1 MKNIQFTGVRCAIFT
16 PLNEDS
22 TVKRE
27 AVKPLV
33 DFTLDRGVKGFYVAG
48 STGEGPILNQ
58 NERKAIVEETIKA
71 AKSRKTVDGE
81 TPDVIVHV
89 AAPYTPDA
97 FDLAK
102 FAKDAGAD
110 CISSL
115 APNFYGAAH
124 TKDEVLDYYKRLAD
138 ATDLPLLVYA
148 TPILTNSIKDL
159 KGFFEEAMQIDN
171 VIGLK
176 YTIRDYY
183 NLSVLKQINGGDI
196 NIINGPDETL
206 LGGLA
211 MGADGGIGSTY
222 NFCPELFVNIWNKF
236 HAGDIEGARK
246 DQDLVNS
253 IITTFIKSK
262 GGYLTAC
269 KAALRIY
276 GIDLGQCAYPCVRY
290 DDSEIKALKERL
302 VDAGMKF

>member
-1 MKNIQFTGVRCAIFT
+1 MKNIQFTGIRSAILT
-16 PLNEDS
+16 PLNADT

-48 STGEGPILNQ
+48 STGEGPVLNQ
-58 NERKAIVEETIKA
+58 EARKAVIEEVIKA

-81 TPDVIVHV
+81 TPDIIVHV

-110 CISSL
+110 AISSL
-115 APNFYGAAH
+115 PPNFYNTH
-124 TKDEVLDYYKRLAD
+124 TPEEVLEYYKRLAD
-138 ATDLPLLVYA
+138 VTDLPLLIYA
-148 TPILTNSIKDL
+148 NSLLAASVKDF
-159 KGFFEEAMQIDN
+159 KGFFEEAMKIER

-183 NLSVLKQINGGDI
+183 DLSMLKQINGGDI

-222 NFCPELFVNIWNKF
+222 NFCPELFVSIWNKF
-236 HAGDIEGARK
+236 HAGDFEGARK
-246 DQDLVNS
+246 DQALVNN
-253 IITTFIKSK
+253 IITTFMQSK
-262 GGYLTAC
+262 GGYLSAC

-276 GIDLGQCAYPCVRY
+276 GVDVGQCAYPRVDY
-290 DDSEIKALKERL
+290 TDAEVKDLKTRL
-302 VDAGMKF
+302 EAAGMKF

>member
-1 MKNIQFTGVRCAIFT
+1 MKGPYKMKNIQFTGIRSAILT
-16 PLNEDS
+16 PLNADS

-33 DFTLDRGVKGFYVAG
+33 DFTLDRGVKGFYVSG
-48 STGEGPILNQ
+48 STGEGPVLNQ
-58 NERKAIVEETIKA
+58 EARKAIV
-71 AKSRKTVDGE
+71 DGK

-138 ATDLPLLVYA
+138 VTDLPLLVYA

-159 KGFFEEAMQIDN
+159 KGFFEEAMKIDR

-183 NLSVLKQINGGDI
+183 NLSMLKQINGGDI

-236 HAGDIEGARK
+236 NAGDIEGARK
-246 DQDLVNS
+246 DQSLINS
-253 IITTFIKSK
+253 IITTFIKSR

-276 GIDLGQCAYPCVRY
+276 GIDVGQCAYPCVRY
-290 DDSEIKALKERL
+290 DDSEVKSLKERL
-302 VDAGMKF
+302 EAAGMTF

>member
-1 MKNIQFTGVRCAIFT
+1 MKNIQFTGIRSAIFT
-16 PLNEDS
+16 PLNADT

-27 AVKPLV
+27 AIKPLV
-33 DFTLDRGVKGFYVAG
+33 DRTLDLGCKGFYVSG
-48 STGEGPILNQ
+48 STGEGPVLNQ
-58 NERKAIVEETIKA
+58 EARKAVVEGVINA
-71 AKSRKTVDGE
+71 AKARKTVNGE

-115 APNFYGAAH
+115 APNFYTTH
-124 TKDEVLDYYKRLAD
+124 TPEEVLDYYKRLAD
-138 ATDLPLLVYA
+138 CTDLPILIYA
-148 TPILTNSIKDL
+148 TPLLTGNIKNL
-159 KGFFEEAMQIDN
+159 TAFISEAMKIDH

-176 YTIRDYY
+176 YTLRDYY
-183 NLSVLKQINGGDI
+183 ELSMLKQINGGDI

-222 NFCPELFVNIWNKF
+222 NLVPELFVDIWNKY
-236 HAGDIEGARK
+236 HAGDMEGARATQAK
-246 DQDLVNS
+246 VNR
-253 IITTFIKSK
+253 IITTLVNTK
-262 GGYLTAC
+262 GGYLNAC
-269 KAALRIY
+269 KHALKLY
-276 GIDLGQCAYPCVRY
+276 GIDLGACAYPNVPLTN
-290 DDSEIKALKERL
+290 DELADLKKRL
-302 VDAGMKF
+302 EAAGMEF

>member
-1 MKNIQFTGVRCAIFT
+1 MKNIQFTGIRTAILT
-16 PLNEDS
+16 PLNADT

-48 STGEGPILNQ
+48 STGEGPVLNQ
-58 NERKAIVEETIKA
+58 EARKAVVEEVIKA
-71 AKSRKTVDGE
+71 AKARKTVNGE

-110 CISSL
+110 AISSL
-115 APNFYGAAH
+115 APNFYGTH
-124 TKDEVLDYYKRLAD
+124 TPEEVLDYYKRLAD
-138 ATDLPLLVYA
+138 VTDLPILIYA
-148 TPILTNSIKDL
+148 TPLLTGSIKSL
-159 KGFFEEAMQIDN
+159 KEFFEKAMQIDH

-176 YTIRDYY
+176 YTLRDYY
-183 NLSVLKQINGGDI
+183 DLSMLKQINGGDI

-236 HAGDIEGARK
+236 HAGDFDGARK
-246 DQDLVNS
+246 DQALVNN
-253 IITTFIKSK
+253 IITTFMQSK

-276 GIDLGQCAYPCVRY
+276 GIDVGQCAYPCVRY
-290 DDSEIKALKERL
+290 DDSEVKALKARL
-302 VDAGMKF
+302 EAAGMTF